1 MSTKRIHPFE
11 CISRLRFGV
20 IFYVI
25 EAQKEYINYIHIPV
39 IKYKKNLI
47 FNKYFDNILCQK
59 KKHKKNIF
67 FYMLIIC
74 LMKDF
79 VIIHKKI
86 FFRNIFQNYFYI
98 KYSYK

>member
-59 KKHKKNIF
+59 KHKKNIF

-79 VIIHKKI
+79 VIIHKKYFFGTYFKII
-86 FFRNIFQNYFYI
+86 FI
-98 KYSYK
+98 